1 MAHFVFVLLPTKVR
15 LKQIVNVLIAHARA
29 LVSYL
34 DYDVDLFLLLNTV
47 DMNPKRVIQIRKV
60 DRILNQIDENLL
72 SSQFVDLKRLL
83 VFIQRVT
90 NDSLYIEPLHLELEQ
105 VKRWLHNVISQI
117 VQL

>member
-47 DMNPKRVIQIRKV
+47 DMNP
-60 DRILNQIDENLL
+60 
-72 SSQFVDLKRLL
+72 
-83 VFIQRVT
+83 
-90 NDSLYIEPLHLELEQ
+90 
-105 VKRWLHNVISQI
+105 
-117 VQL
+117 